1 MNSPKKTRIRFPL
14 AKKIEMLDLAKQGKP
29 RPEICKSYGISP
41 STLQNFIREE
51 AKLRSEFEK
60 NKNSKRCMIRNSPHY
75 NLEQSIVKW
84 IHIVR
89 DKNVAI
95 SGPMVEEIRRFLNH
109 VLTQWTRTF
118 QTLGNW
124 SHHYLK
130 IVAKNSRS
138 SRIFLDSN
146 LPLQY
151 NLGIWNIVTAHLYT
165 INLINAI
172 HAKKKSSHSNAV

>member
-1 MNSPKKTRIRFPL
+1 
-14 AKKIEMLDLAKQGKP
+14 MLDLAKQGKP

-60 NKNSKRCMIRNSPHY
+60 NRNSKRCLIRNSPHY

-95 SGPMVEEIRRFLNH
+95 SGPMVQEIRRFFESRSNTMDSDFSNIGKLESS
-109 VLTQWTRTF
+109 L
-118 QTLGNW
+118 L
-124 SHHYLK
+124 
-130 IVAKNSRS
+130 KNSCQKQSVISDFFR
-138 SRIFLDSN
+138 
-146 LPLQY
+146 
-151 NLGIWNIVTAHLYT
+151 
-165 INLINAI
+165 
-172 HAKKKSSHSNAV
+172 

>member
-1 MNSPKKTRIRFPL
+1 MNIISPTDNLLKHATMNSPKKTRIRFPL

-95 SGPMVEEIRRFLNH
+95 SGPMVQEKALEFAVLCGKKEFNASNGWLDRFFESRSNTMDSDFSNIGKLESS
-109 VLTQWTRTF
+109 L
-118 QTLGNW
+118 L
-124 SHHYLK
+124 
-130 IVAKNSRS
+130 KNSCQKQSVISDFFR
-138 SRIFLDSN
+138 
-146 LPLQY
+146 
-151 NLGIWNIVTAHLYT
+151 
-165 INLINAI
+165 
-172 HAKKKSSHSNAV
+172 